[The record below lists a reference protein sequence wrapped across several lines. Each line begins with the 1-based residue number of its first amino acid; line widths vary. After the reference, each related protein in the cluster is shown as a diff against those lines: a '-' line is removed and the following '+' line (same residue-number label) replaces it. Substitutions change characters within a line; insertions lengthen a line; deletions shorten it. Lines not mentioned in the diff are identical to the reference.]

1 MIGANTTIT
10 TYRIVRDANDKE
22 AYSAS
27 PTLTS
32 VSAWVEQLD
41 QEPTEFVSGDSTYYN
56 FRCYVDG
63 ILDVK
68 ISDKVIDG
76 DGYEYTVKGVQAY
89 NGGDVPDHTEISMTI
104 KRNDYI

>member
-10 TYRIVRDANDKE
+10 TYRIVRDGNDKE
-22 AYSAS
+22 AYSVV
-27 PTLTS
+27 PTLSS

-41 QEPTEFVSGDSTYYN
+41 QEPTEFVSGDSTFYN
-56 FRCYVDG
+56 YRGYVDG
-63 ILDVK
+63 ILDIK
-68 ISDKVIDG
+68 ISDKVIDAEG
-76 DGYEYTVKGVQAY
+76 NEYTVKGVQSY